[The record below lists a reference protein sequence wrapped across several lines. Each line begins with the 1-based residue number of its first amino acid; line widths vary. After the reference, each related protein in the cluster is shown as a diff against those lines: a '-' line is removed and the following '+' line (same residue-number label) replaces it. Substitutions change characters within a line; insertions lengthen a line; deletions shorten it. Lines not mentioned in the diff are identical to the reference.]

1 MLSFDTRPK
10 TFFVEI
16 TLLPLKI
23 LSRSRKAHRRFQY
36 LKRVRG
42 CETLKYMEG
51 ITQFRTDSNQCLSY
65 ETRHSTFFI
74 LPLLNINEV
83 FILSKVKICSF
94 LELFEVRKNCG

>member
-1 MLSFDTRPK
+1 M
-10 TFFVEI
+10 TFF
-16 TLLPLKI
+16 PLKI

-74 LPLLNINEV
+74 LPLLLCDKV
-83 FILSKVKICSF
+83 SILSKMATSLFFTVKCFVRNILSQNTVF
-94 LELFEVRKNCG
+94 LRYLT